1 MTSTTDGDVV
11 DILTQD
17 HRDVLDLIKQIE
29 STQDAEQQRDLADTV
44 IAELVRH
51 SVAEEMYVYPAMR
64 KHLSDG
70 DDEVQHDIEEHQE
83 LEETMKALE
92 GAKAGDSEFRELVGK
107 LEGQLRHHASDEEN
121 DQFPKLRQ
129 ALSSDDLHKLG
140 HQVEQAKQL
149 APTRP
154 HPGSPHS
161 ELFHKAL
168 GPGVGFVDKLRDAIT
183 GRAKNT

>member
-1 MTSTTDGDVV
+1 MTDTTDTDVV
-11 DILTQD
+11 DILTND
-17 HRDVLDLIKQIE
+17 HREVIDLIATINK
-29 STQDAEQQRDLADTV
+29 SQDPDEQRDIADTV
-44 IAELVRH
+44 IAEIVRH

-64 KHLSDG
+64 DNVPNG
-70 DDEVQHDIEEHQE
+70 AAEVQHDVEEHQE

-92 GAKAGDSEFRELVGK
+92 GTKGGDAEFKQLVDK

-129 ALSSDDLHKLG
+129 ALSTEDLHKLG
-140 HQVEQAKQL
+140 KRVEQAKQL

-154 HPGSPHS
+154 HPSSPHA

-168 GPGVGFVDKLRDAIT
+168 GPGVGFVDKLRDAVT